1 MQSLLL
7 ALSLVGLSSAQDIII
22 QKRGGKSSA
31 MEMWYEAYNDDLAR
45 YTILALGCAAA
56 AYYVWSLAF
65 RFSGHLR
72 RLATFTD
79 DKQKYFVP
87 AHDKF
92 CWLKEHLIYAP
103 LFGTRHNREFQLSS
117 AINMGTLPS
126 RFHGFLIVGVVAMNV
141 VLCTVTTPFNSEED
155 TLAGIVRNRTGTMA
169 TVNLIP
175 LIIMAG
181 RNNPLIAMLHVPYDT
196 WNLLHRWL
204 GRIVVLEALAHT
216 FAWAIPKGQEAGW
229 KIVAKALASSSFL
242 LAGLVATAAFTALM
256 LHSPSAIR
264 HAFYETFLHLHI
276 AIAAVSFGFLWV
288 HLNGL
293 AAQKYLLATIVLW
306 ALERATRLFSIIYRN
321 FGREST
327 TATIEAMPGDCMRIS
342 LRMARP
348 WTFKPGQHIYLY
360 IPAVGW
366 WTAHPFSVG
375 WSEVEE
381 TMPGEKSLPI
391 ARQDL
396 LGVPKKTTLSLLVR
410 RRTGM
415 TDKLFQRASNAIGS
429 RITLRAYA
437 EGPYGNIHS
446 MDSYGTVM
454 LFAGGVGITHHV
466 PFVRH
471 LVAGFADGTVA
482 TRRLTLVWII
492 QSPEHLEWIRPWMTS
507 ILAME
512 RRREVLRIML
522 FVTRPRNTKE
532 IQSPSATV
540 QMFPGRPNID
550 TLVGMEAENQI
561 GAMGVLVCGNGG
573 LSDDVRKVCR
583 KRQANSNIDYVEESF
598 SW

>member
-1 MQSLLL
+1 MMHSILLGLSLAGLSL
-7 ALSLVGLSSAQDIII
+7 AQETFEKRQGQKSALS
-22 QKRGGKSSA
+22 
-31 MEMWYEAYNDDLAR
+31 MWHEAYNDDLAR
-45 YTILALGCAAA
+45 YTILSLGCAAA
-56 AYYVWSLAF
+56 AYYVWSLSF
-65 RFSGHLR
+65 RFAGHLR
-72 RLATFTD
+72 RLSAFTD

-117 AINMGTLPS
+117 AINMGNLPS
-126 RFHGFLIVGVVAMNV
+126 RFHGLLVISVVAMNV
-141 VLCTVTTPFNSEED
+141 VLCTVTTPYNSPED

-169 TVNLIP
+169 TINLVP
-175 LIIMAG
+175 LVLMAG
-181 RNNPLIAMLHVPYDT
+181 RNNPLIAMLHVPFDT

-216 FAWAIPKGQEAGW
+216 FAWMIPKAHKAGW
-229 KIVAKALASSSFL
+229 GVVAKALGSSSFL
-242 LAGLVATAAFTALM
+242 FAGLMGTAAFTALL
-256 LHSPSAIR
+256 LHSPSPIR

-276 AIAAVSFGFLWV
+276 AIAAVCFGFLWV
-288 HLNGL
+288 HLHGM
-293 AAQKYLLATIVLW
+293 AAQQYLLAAIILW
-306 ALERATRLFSIIYRN
+306 ALERTSRLVIIFYRN
-321 FGREST
+321 IGRNST
-327 TATIEAMPGDCMRIS
+327 TATVEAMPGDCMRITI
-342 LRMARP
+342 RMARA
-348 WTFKPGQHIYLY
+348 WTFQPGQYIYLY

-366 WTAHPFSVG
+366 WTSHPFSVA
-375 WSEVEE
+375 WTEAESNM
-381 TMPGEKSLPI
+381 TDEKSLPI

-396 LGVPKKTTLSLLVR
+396 LGRAQQNTISLLVR

-429 RITLRAYA
+429 RVVLRAFA

-446 MDSYGTVM
+446 LDSYGTVM

-466 PFVRH
+466 QFVRH

-492 QSPEHLEWIRPWMTS
+492 QSPEHLEWIRPWMTT
-507 ILAME
+507 ILAMD

-550 TLVGMEAENQI
+550 TLIGMEAESQV
-561 GAMGVLVCGNGG
+561 GAMGVMVCGNGG
-573 LSDDVRKVCR
+573 LSDDVRRVCR
-583 KRQANSNIDYVEESF
+583 RRQASSNLDYIEESF

>member
-1 MQSLLL
+1 MLHLVL
-7 ALSLVGLSSAQDIII
+7 ALALAGLSNAADVE
-22 QKRGGKSSA
+22 KRGGGGDF
-31 MEMWYEAYNDDLAR
+31 MFYEAVNDDLAR
-45 YTILALGCAAA
+45 YCILALGCAAA
-56 AYYVWSLAF
+56 AVMIWSLVF

-72 RLATFTD
+72 RLSSFTD
-79 DKQKYFVP
+79 DKQRYFVP
-87 AHDKF
+87 AHGTF
-92 CWLKEHLIYAP
+92 SWFKEHLIYAP
-103 LFGTRHNREFQLSS
+103 LFGVRHNREFQLST
-117 AINMGTLPS
+117 AVNMGTLPS
-126 RFHGFLIVGVVAMNV
+126 RFHGILVFGVIAMNV
-141 VLCTVTTPFNSEED
+141 ILCVVTTPYASDEK
-155 TLAGIVRNRTGTMA
+155 TLSGIIRNRTGTMA

-181 RNNPLIAMLHVPYDT
+181 RNNPLIAMLHVPFDT

-216 FAWAIPKGQEAGW
+216 FAWMIPKAQTAGW
-229 KIVAKALASSSFL
+229 DIVGIALSSSSFL
-242 LAGLVATAAFTALM
+242 YTGLGGTIAFVVLM
-256 LHSPSAIR
+256 LHSLSPIR
-264 HAFYETFLHLHI
+264 HAFYEVFVHLHF
-276 AIAAVSFGFLWV
+276 ALAAACFGFLWV

-293 AAQKYLLATIVLW
+293 AAQTYLLAAIILW
-306 ALERATRLFSIIYRN
+306 ALERTTRLFIIIYRN

-327 TATIEAMPGDCMRIS
+327 TAVVEAMPGDAMRIT

-348 WTFKPGQHIYLY
+348 WTFLPGQHIYLY
-360 IPAVGW
+360 IPAIGW
-366 WTAHPFSVG
+366 WTSHPFSVA
-375 WSEVEE
+375 WSEVEDS
-381 TMPGEKSLPI
+381 MLDEKSLPMSK
-391 ARQDL
+391 QDL
-396 LGVPKKTTLSLLVR
+396 VGAPQKETISLLVR

-415 TDKLFQRASNAIGS
+415 TDKLFQRAANAIGN
-429 RITLRAYA
+429 RVTLRAFA
-437 EGPYGNIHS
+437 EGPYGNIHT

-471 LVAGFADGTVA
+471 LVAGFAEGTVA
-482 TRRLTLVWII
+482 CRRLTLVWII

-507 ILAME
+507 ILAMD

-550 TLVGMEAENQI
+550 TLVGMEVENQV
-561 GAMGVLVCGNGG
+561 GSMGVLVCGNGG

-583 KRQANSNIDYVEESF
+583 RRQKRTNVDYVEESF
-598 SW
+598 TW

>member
-1 MQSLLL
+1 MY
-7 ALSLVGLSSAQDIII
+7 
-22 QKRGGKSSA
+22 
-31 MEMWYEAYNDDLAR
+31 YEAINDDMAH
-45 YTILALGCAAA
+45 YTILILCCAAVA
-56 AYYVWSLAF
+56 FLAWQIWF
-65 RFSGHLR
+65 RFSAHLR
-72 RLATFTD
+72 RLSTFGD
-79 DKQKYFVP
+79 DKQRYFVS
-87 AHDKF
+87 AHETFSRVKA
-92 CWLKEHLIYAP
+92 HLVYAP
-103 LFGTRHNREFQLSS
+103 LFHARHNREFQLSS
-117 AINMGTLPS
+117 VINMGNLPS
-126 RFHGFLIVGVVAMNV
+126 RFHGILIAVFIAMNV
-141 VLCTVTTPFNSEED
+141 ILCVNTVPYRSEEE
-155 TLAGIVRNRTGTMA
+155 TVAGVVRNRTGTMA
-169 TVNLIP
+169 TINLIP
-175 LIIMAG
+175 LVLMAG
-181 RNNPLIAMLHVPYDT
+181 RNNPLIAMLRVPFNT

-216 FAWAIPKGQEAGW
+216 FAWMIPEAQEASW
-229 KIVAKALASSSFL
+229 DVVKKALTESSFL
-242 LAGLVATAAFTALM
+242 LSGLVAACAFTVLM
-256 LHSPSAIR
+256 LHSPSPIR
-264 HAFYETFLHLHI
+264 HAFYETFVHFHF
-276 AIAAVSFGFLWV
+276 AIAAISFGFLWV

-293 AAQKYLLATIVLW
+293 AAQMYLLAAIILW
-306 ALERATRLFSIIYRN
+306 ALERATRLLILFYHN

-327 TATIEAMPGDCMRIS
+327 TATVEALPGDAMRIT

-348 WTFKPGQHIYLY
+348 WRFKPAQHIYLY

-366 WTAHPFSVG
+366 WTSHPFSVS
-375 WSEVEE
+375 WSQTEDI
-381 TMPGEKSLPI
+381 MSDEKPLPMTK
-391 ARQDL
+391 QDL
-396 LGVPKKTTLSLLVR
+396 LGAPQKENISLLVR

-429 RITLRAYA
+429 RVTLRAFA

-454 LFAGGVGITHHV
+454 LFAGGVGITHHI

-471 LVAGFADGTVA
+471 LVAGFAEGTVA

-507 ILAME
+507 ILAMD

-550 TLVGMEAENQI
+550 TLVDMETESQV
-561 GAMGVLVCGNGG
+561 GAMGVLVCGNGS

-583 KRQANSNIDYVEESF
+583 KRQSRSNIDYVEESF